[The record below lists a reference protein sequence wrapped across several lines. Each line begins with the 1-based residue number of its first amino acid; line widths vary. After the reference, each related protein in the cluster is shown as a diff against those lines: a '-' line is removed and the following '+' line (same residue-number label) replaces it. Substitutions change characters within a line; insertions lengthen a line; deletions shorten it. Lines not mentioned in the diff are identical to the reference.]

1 MKKSTIIILAILG
14 IVVIWA
20 ISSYNGMA
28 GRQADI
34 TGQWGEV
41 ENQYQ
46 RRLKLYKNV
55 IATIK
60 GSAKFEK
67 GTLEEIVRLRS
78 RVPETLPEND
88 PDALAEANKNLNA
101 IKGTILNINF
111 EAYPDLK
118 STQGFS
124 EFQTQIEGT
133 ENRVA
138 KAIGDWNAMVT
149 DYNKKIVKFPSNI
162 MAGLFGFEKM
172 KNFKAEEGA
181 EKYDVKD
188 SDFNFE

>member
-1 MKKSTIIILAILG
+1 MKKSTIIFL
-14 IVVIWA
+14 VVVGLIAIWA
-20 ISSYNGMA
+20 ITSYTGII
-28 GRQADI
+28 GRQTEI

-88 PDALAEANKNLNA
+88 PDALAEANRNLNA
-101 IKGTILNINF
+101 IKGTILNINV

-118 STQGFS
+118 STSGFRD
-124 EFQTQIEGT
+124 FQTQIEGT
-133 ENRVA
+133 ENRVS
-138 KAIGDWNAMVT
+138 KAIGDWNALVT

-181 EKYDVKD
+181 KEYDVKD

>member
-28 GRQADI
+28 GRQTEI

-88 PDALAEANKNLNA
+88 PDALAEANRNLNA
-101 IKGTILNINF
+101 IKGTILNINV

-118 STQGFS
+118 STSGFRD
-124 EFQTQIEGT
+124 FQTQIEGT
-133 ENRVA
+133 ENRVS
-138 KAIGDWNAMVT
+138 KAIGDWNALVT

-162 MAGLFGFEKM
+162 MAGVFGFQKM

-181 EKYDVKD
+181 KEYDVKD

>member
-1 MKKSTIIILAILG
+1 MKKSTIIFL
-14 IVVIWA
+14 VVVGLIAIWA
-20 ISSYNGMA
+20 ITSYNGMI
-28 GRQADI
+28 GRQTEI

-88 PDALAEANKNLNA
+88 PDALAEANRNLNA
-101 IKGTILNINF
+101 IKGTILNINV

-118 STQGFS
+118 STSGFRD
-124 EFQTQIEGT
+124 FQTQIEGT
-133 ENRVA
+133 ENRVS
-138 KAIGDWNAMVT
+138 KAIGDWNALVT

-181 EKYDVKD
+181 KEYDVKD

>member
-1 MKKSTIIILAILG
+1 MKKSTIIIL
-14 IVVIWA
+14 VVVGLIAIWA
-20 ISSYNGMA
+20 ITSYNGMI
-28 GRQADI
+28 GRQTEI

-88 PDALAEANKNLNA
+88 PDALAEANRNLNA
-101 IKGTILNINF
+101 IKGTILNINV

-118 STQGFS
+118 STSGFRD
-124 EFQTQIEGT
+124 FQTQIEGT
-133 ENRVA
+133 ENRVS
-138 KAIGDWNAMVT
+138 KAIGDWNALVT

-181 EKYDVKD
+181 KEYDVKD

>member
-1 MKKSTIIILAILG
+1 MKRSTIIILAILG
-14 IVVIWA
+14 IIVIWA

-28 GRQADI
+28 TRQTDI

-88 PDALAEANKNLNA
+88 PDALAEANRNLNA
-101 IKGTILNINF
+101 IKGTILNINV

-118 STQGFS
+118 STSGFRD
-124 EFQTQIEGT
+124 FQTQIEGT
-133 ENRVA
+133 ENRVS

-181 EKYDVKD
+181 KEYDVKD

>member
-1 MKKSTIIILAILG
+1 MKRSTIIIL
-14 IVVIWA
+14 VVVGLIAIWA
-20 ISSYNGMA
+20 ITSYNGMI
-28 GRQADI
+28 GRQTEI

-88 PDALAEANKNLNA
+88 PDALAEANRNLNA
-101 IKGTILNINF
+101 IKGTILNINV

-118 STQGFS
+118 STSGFRD
-124 EFQTQIEGT
+124 FQTQIEGT
-133 ENRVA
+133 ENRVS

-181 EKYDVKD
+181 KEYDVKD

>member
-1 MKKSTIIILAILG
+1 MKRSTIIIL
-14 IVVIWA
+14 VVVGLIAIWA
-20 ISSYNGMA
+20 ITSYNGMI
-28 GRQADI
+28 GRQTEI

-88 PDALAEANKNLNA
+88 PDALAEANRNLNA
-101 IKGTILNINF
+101 IKGTILNINV

-118 STQGFS
+118 STSGFRD
-124 EFQTQIEGT
+124 FQTQIEGT
-133 ENRVA
+133 ENRVS

-149 DYNKKIVKFPSNI
+149 DYNEKIVKFPSNI

-181 EKYDVKD
+181 KEYDVKD